1 MARWMPALAILCF
14 VMMDFI
20 VCPPVTD
27 KPPLSTPPPDADE
40 EVVSA
45 QFVSIYAKNFLL
57 IAVANDHRLFVQ

>member
-1 MARWMPALAILCF
+1 
-14 VMMDFI
+14 MDFI

-45 QFVSIYAKNFLL
+45 QFVLIYAKNFLL